1 MTYKKRPY
9 NQTLGDYLLYILIQ
23 PIFKFIMH
31 KILIHDDNMKW
42 FHLVI
47 LFNLIL
53 FNKFQVKPF

>member
-1 MTYKKRPY
+1 MPY

-23 PIFKFIMH
+23 FIFKFIMH